1 MKPAFSL
8 FFILVFFS
16 YAMSPAEH
24 PHFSNFTCQIFFF
37 FFFFADGIRGKE
49 THIYH
54 IIFSS
59 IDWMEDLLAFQVFWT
74 HGVFDETLS
83 WSLIS
88 HWDFTYWNQ

>member
-1 MKPAFSL
+1 MGCLRLSILILPTSL
-8 FFILVFFS
+8 V
-16 YAMSPAEH
+16 
-24 PHFSNFTCQIFFF
+24 IFFHW
-37 FFFFADGIRGKE
+37 FFFADGITGKE

-88 HWDFTYWNQ
+88 HWDFIYSESIDLIPLFTSIAPKQ